1 MVEST
6 DSGLKAVHLT
16 VLFPARDVNE
26 RTNRSD
32 EIEQWRAD
40 RSTLAATKAAHMRSS
55 PHFRGQIIDAG
66 GIDTNEQKR
75 RLKEQRDERYRK
87 EWASRVE
94 IQITTVVMHAW
105 SEVEHDLIY
114 KNPLDLPH
122 DSNIDRILDATNG
135 LSITSEVLLR
145 QLQQTMTS
153 MEEKEDQ
160 RLDTDLEFESALME
174 LYGEVMKVKISGSAV
189 SLKHTPL
196 LKTVVQG
203 WLSSDGNI
211 TRRQLRR
218 FLQTQK
224 DVLSP
229 PRQIFRR
236 GPDCV
241 AIPIVWDDI
250 SAGIVRALGFDV

>member
-1 MVEST
+1 MVEYA
-6 DSGLKAVHLT
+6 DSGVKAVHLT
-16 VLFPARDVNE
+16 VLFPARDANE
-26 RTNRSD
+26 RTNRED
-32 EIEQWRAD
+32 EIKQWKAD
-40 RSTLAATKAAHMRSS
+40 KSTLAATKAAQMRSS
-55 PHFRGQIIDAG
+55 QHFRGQDIGASRVDK
-66 GIDTNEQKR
+66 TEQER
-75 RLKEQRDERYRK
+75 RLKEQRNERYRK
-87 EWASRVE
+87 EWANRVE

-114 KNPLDLPH
+114 KNPLDLSH

-145 QLQQTMTS
+145 QLQQTMTA

-160 RLDTDLEFESALME
+160 RLDTDSEFESALME
-174 LYGEVMKVKISGSAV
+174 LYGEVMEVKISGSVV
-189 SLKHTPL
+189 SSKHTPL

-203 WLSSDGNI
+203 WVSSDGSI

-218 FLQTQK
+218 FLQTKK

-236 GPDCV
+236 GTDNV
-241 AIPIVWDDI
+241 AIPVVWDDI